1 MNQTATTHGAIF
13 LNHTPEVQL
22 SVRFTSRDE
31 LLKQL
36 CLRAFGAV
44 PTYTEDKQPNELLE
58 KLCELTYGV
67 NPHLQGDDNLGP
79 LACTYTAEEMLLRI
93 HDGLEN
99 CKKMPPPQ
107 TANDHLFWLGVRRTY
122 ETLYRQFTKEKP

>member
-44 PTYTEDKQPNELLE
+44 PTYTEDNPPNELLQ
-58 KLCELTYGV
+58 KLRELTYGV
-67 NPHLQGDDNLGP
+67 NPHLQGDDNPGP
-79 LACTYTAEEMLLRI
+79 LACTYTAEEMLAVI
-93 HDGLEN
+93 HDGLEV
-99 CKKMPPPQ
+99 CRKLPQ
-107 TANDHLFWLGVRRTY
+107 SSNACDRSYRLGMWRTY
-122 ETLYRQFTKEKP
+122 ETLYRQFTKEKA